1 LHLGTV
7 LIAIS
12 LATAL
17 LFLVLLFVYRFTGVR
32 MWRRFA
38 RFAMVGSF
46 TSLSASLALL
56 FYSFLVSDFSIH
68 QVWEYSGRDL
78 DWWLKLSGAWA
89 GRSGSIMFWTWLIM
103 VSLFVEEL
111 RRKLGRGSEKAVA
124 PPAKKG
130 LGVHDWTLLIA
141 MVPAAVFMLVL
152 LSDSPFAD
160 LHPTDSFPDPLAAY
174 PDGLG
179 LNPLLRTLWMAIH
192 PPLLFVGYALITIP
206 FAAAIGH
213 ALTKDKAWSDISLK
227 WSRAAWIFLTLG
239 LGVGAVWAYVV
250 LGWGGYWGWDPVE
263 VSSLVP
269 WVTLTA
275 FLHAQLK
282 NRRTGEYKVLAPLL
296 GLSTFVLVVFAT
308 FVTRGGAWVSVHAW
322 ESGDVTTYSYL
333 GLMLGSLVLGG
344 IAIFRSMPGSEAED
358 ETPSR
363 TRDPAMYATVILLGV
378 IALILFIGV
387 LVNQGAITP
396 SYYETR
402 LVPLSIL
409 LVLALGICLTLR
421 VFKKMEWYYAVGW
434 MLLAGVIGA
443 VILPRALSGLRDSVF
458 YDLGPLSISR
468 MSIAGFVIPSLLF
481 ALAGSFY
488 KILKHI
494 KGGPRAI
501 LHGIGPHLA
510 HLGVVFIL
518 IGYVATNTFNNETTL
533 TLAPDSSVEFQG
545 YTFQLENVSQR
556 TEGAKTIWDYT
567 IAISAGGQDV
577 GTAHPLFIRYTDVNR
592 TTAEVSIIS
601 RLTEDVYIV
610 PVQEITSGGT
620 FHALQVRVKTNP
632 LTVLLWSGLALAAL
646 GMGARFLA
654 RLDAPSTPGEGPK
667 AISPA
672 ELDGM
677 DKDRLRALC
686 RELGEDDRGSEK
698 ALRRRLKK
706 RLQKPVKG
714 SGKLDRD

>member
-1 LHLGTV
+1 MHLGTV

-17 LFLVLLFVYRFTGVR
+17 LFLAFLVAYRITGVPR
-32 MWRRFA
+32 WRRFA

-46 TSLSASLALL
+46 SSLSASLGLL

-68 QVWEYSGRDL
+68 QVWEYSGGDL

-89 GRSGSIMFWTWLIM
+89 GRSGSIMFWTWLI
-103 VSLFVEEL
+103 VLSIFVEEMI
-111 RRKLGRGSEKAVA
+111 RKLGRTGEKAEA
-124 PPAKKG
+124 PPSKKG
-130 LGVHDWTLLIA
+130 LGVHDWTLLMA
-141 MVPAAVFMLVL
+141 MVPAAVFMFVL

-160 LHPTDSFPDPLAAY
+160 LHPMDSFPDPLAAY
-174 PDGLG
+174 PNGLG

-206 FAAAIGH
+206 FAAAIGY
-213 ALTKDKAWSDISLK
+213 ALTKDKAWSDVSLK

-282 NRRTGEYKVLAPLL
+282 NRRTGEYQVLAPLL

-344 IAIFRSMPGSEAED
+344 IAIFRGMPRNESDEGEAKA
-358 ETPSR
+358 

-402 LVPLSIL
+402 LMPLAML

-421 VFKKMEWYYAVGW
+421 AFRKMEWYYAVGW

-481 ALAGSFY
+481 AMAGSFY
-488 KILKHI
+488 KMLKPA
-494 KGGPRAI
+494 KGGPRAV

-533 TLAPDSSVEFQG
+533 TLAPGSSVDFQG
-545 YTFQLENVSQR
+545 YTFQLENVSYR
-556 TEGAKTIWDYT
+556 VEGEKQISDYSITI
-567 IAISAGGQDV
+567 SSGGQSV
-577 GTAHPLFIRYTDVNR
+577 GTAHPMFLVFNDVNR
-592 TTAEVSIIS
+592 KTAEVSIITT
-601 RLTEDVYIV
+601 LTEDVYIV
-610 PVQEITSGGT
+610 PVQEISSGGT

-632 LTVLLWSGLALAAL
+632 LTVLLWSGLALTAL
-646 GMGARFLA
+646 GMGARLLA
-654 RLDAPSTPGEGPK
+654 WRERPLAPADDAK
-667 AISPA
+667 QISPA
-672 ELDGM
+672 EVDGM

-686 RELGEDDRGSEK
+686 RELDLDDQGSTKE
-698 ALRRRLKK
+698 LRRRLRK
-706 RLQKPVKG
+706 RLQKPGEKVG
-714 SGKLDRD
+714 ES